1 MSKKKNT
8 DVKYMVQTGDVFNE
22 TDEDSTWIVGD
33 TFFDKE
39 PPIAMCR
46 HINLDGGDDEE
57 DRFDLRYVDRCVRL
71 RQSFVEEGFADMDVY
86 AIYKLTKKQL
96 RRGLFLAKQNTDGL
110 NTHHRGVTQKNT
122 FFLNIGEVPSD
133 VSGDD
138 GDDEES
144 DDPEM
149 PELIDESKKDGQ
161 RQLAS
166 AAAMASTWEPA
177 TIGENTCEC
186 DSDGDDSDDSDYSDG
201 EKTDVS
207 ALPGAGKNP
216 GGVSQELALMGGKD

>member
-96 RRGLFLAKQNTDGL
+96 RRGLFLAKQNTDG
-110 NTHHRGVTQKNT
+110 
-122 FFLNIGEVPSD
+122 
-133 VSGDD
+133 VSTI
-138 GDDEES
+138 EELRRK
-144 DDPEM
+144 M
-149 PELIDESKKDGQ
+149 LF
-161 RQLAS
+161 S
-166 AAAMASTWEPA
+166 ATLEKCRRTCRATMAMTRRAMTPKCP
-177 TIGENTCEC
+177 N
-186 DSDGDDSDDSDYSDG
+186 
-201 EKTDVS
+201 
-207 ALPGAGKNP
+207 
-216 GGVSQELALMGGKD
+216 